1 MDFALSDEQELL
13 QQSAR
18 DFLARECPTTVVR
31 QTMATAE
38 GYSPALHA
46 KMAGLGW
53 TGLVIPEKFGGLGLG
68 LLDLA
73 VLAEEL
79 GRAAVP
85 GPYFSTA
92 VLGALTLVQSRAA
105 ALQKQWLPRIAAGE
119 ALATLAIA
127 EDDPCPTAAGI
138 RAKCTATRAGFRL
151 SGRKLFV
158 PDAHTADVIIT
169 ACRRRGHGEAGVCL
183 LAVPRDTPGVT
194 VRPLPD
200 VDLTRRPCEVEF
212 RNVELPKSAHL
223 ADEATGWKLVSR
235 IIDAA
240 CVAIAADSLGGSQH
254 ALEMAVEYSKAREQ
268 FGRPIGSFQALK
280 HMAAEIVSEIEP
292 ARSLVWYAAYAYDRE
307 PKRAALAAAMAKAR
321 LTDIYSRTTNRAVQM
336 HGGIG
341 FTWEHDM
348 QLWFKR
354 ALWNRTA
361 FGDAVFHR
369 ERVAALSLS

>member
-31 QTMATAE
+31 ETLTTPE
-38 GYSPALHA
+38 GYSPALHT
-46 KMAGLGW
+46 KMAALGW

-68 LLDLA
+68 VLDLA

-85 GPYFSTA
+85 GPFFATA
-92 VLGALTLVQSRAA
+92 VLGALSLAQSRAT
-105 ALQKQWLPRIAAGE
+105 ALQKHWLPRIAAGE
-119 ALATLAIA
+119 ALATLAVA
-127 EDDPCPTAAGI
+127 EDDPCPTPAGI

-151 SGRKLFV
+151 SGTKLFV
-158 PDAHTADVIIT
+158 LDAHAADVIIAAART
-169 ACRRRGHGEAGVCL
+169 RGHEAAGVCL
-183 LAVPRDTPGVT
+183 FAVPRDTPGVT
-194 VRPLPD
+194 VRPLAD
-200 VDLTRRPCEVEF
+200 VDQTRRPCEVEF
-212 RNVELPKSAHL
+212 RDVELPKSARL
-223 ADEATGWKLVSR
+223 ADEASGWKIVSR
-235 IIDAA
+235 VIDAA
-240 CVAIAADSLGGSQH
+240 CVVIAADSLGGSQR
-254 ALEMAVEYSKAREQ
+254 ALEMAVEYSKTREQ

-280 HMAAEIVSEIEP
+280 HMAAEMVSEIEP
-292 ARSLVWYAAYAYDRE
+292 ARSLVWYAAYAQDHE
-307 PKRAALAAAMAKAR
+307 QQRAALAAAMAKAR

-361 FGDAVFHR
+361 FGDATFHR
-369 ERVAALSLS
+369 ERVAALGM